1 MNPLFD
7 QLKKEQDEER
17 AEQSQASSQVQ
28 ATQAQSSQEEAAEL
42 FSSDEQI
49 QAKILALRA
58 VFSALKYYTVEF
70 SDSRGT
76 SKRNFKEEL
85 QRGKDALDQLKE
97 CLRLEFDYD
106 ADDDSEEEQAKEV
119 EASHSPPKTVEII
132 DVTNEKEEEDG
143 DDDYSA

>member
-1 MNPLFD
+1 MY
-7 QLKKEQDEER
+7 
-17 AEQSQASSQVQ
+17 
-28 ATQAQSSQEEAAEL
+28 
-42 FSSDEQI
+42 SSDEQI

-97 CLRLEFDYD
+97 CLRLEFDDD
-106 ADDDSEEEQAKEV
+106 ADEEEA
-119 EASHSPPKTVEII
+119 EASQSDTPQSPSKTVEII